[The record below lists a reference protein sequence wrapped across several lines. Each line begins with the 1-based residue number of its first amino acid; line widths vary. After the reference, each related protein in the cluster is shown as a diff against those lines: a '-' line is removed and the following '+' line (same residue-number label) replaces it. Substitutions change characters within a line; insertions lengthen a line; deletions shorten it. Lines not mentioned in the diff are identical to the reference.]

1 MASKLTIKDKTE
13 NGQFLKISPFR
24 KNIRKTDPH
33 KHNNY
38 FEIVYLS
45 KGSGTHT
52 IDHKSY
58 PVRTPVIFF
67 IRKEQVHH
75 WELLTE
81 PAGFV
86 TILQKAFIDKSLD
99 SELKRLLTE
108 ISNLQSLGVRDY
120 KSVGRIFQL
129 LVAANQA
136 PNEYR
141 FPLIEG
147 LLKALLAKVL
157 EGSVPL
163 IHNNRK
169 PVDMFQSYRELLTQS
184 NDIRNNVSYYAE
196 LLSTTPQNL
205 NIVCRKAVN
214 QSASAVLAEYLI
226 GEAKRLLFYTDNTV
240 AEISYILHFNDPS
253 HFIKYFKRFTNC
265 TPQVFRKR

>member
-13 NGQFLKISPFR
+13 NGQLLKVSPFR
-24 KNIRKTDPH
+24 KSIRKTDPH

-58 PVRTPVIFF
+58 PIRTPVIFF

-75 WELLTE
+75 WELFTE
-81 PAGFV
+81 PDGFV
-86 TILQKAFIDKSLD
+86 LILQKAFIDQSLD
-99 SELKRLLTE
+99 NELKGLLTE
-108 ISNLQSLGVRDY
+108 ISSLQSLKIREY
-120 KSVGRIFQL
+120 KSIDQIFQL
-129 LVAANQA
+129 LVTANQVS
-136 PNEYR
+136 NEYN
-141 FPLIEG
+141 FPFLEG

-163 IHNNRK
+163 IHNIRK
-169 PVDMFQSYRELLTQS
+169 PAGLFQTYKELLSQS
-184 NDIRNNVSYYAE
+184 ADIRNDVSYFAMR
-196 LLSTTPQNL
+196 LNTTPQNL
-205 NIVCRKAVN
+205 NAICRKAVN
-214 QSASAVLAEYLI
+214 QSASTVLAEYLI

-240 AEISYILHFNDPS
+240 AEISYILYFNDPS
-253 HFIKYFKRFTNC
+253 HFVKYFKRFTGC
-265 TPQVFRKR
+265 TPKTFRNG